1 MTDAQ
6 PAESPLPDFD
16 NECFRGA
23 KLVDEGKLEE
33 AAEVFRTLSER
44 ADLAEGTRCVMAV
57 NLATVYEKMGH
68 LDTAIQTY
76 EYATGLVLRGYTW
89 IEERRA
95 QFLFEHDRAAD
106 AIEVW
111 EGILALPFLTDDTVK
126 RIEHNIK
133 TARAKQS

>member
-1 MTDAQ
+1 M
-6 PAESPLPDFD
+6 
-16 NECFRGA
+16 
-23 KLVDEGKLEE
+23 
-33 AAEVFRTLSER
+33 
-44 ADLAEGTRCVMAV
+44 
-57 NLATVYEKMGH
+57 
-68 LDTAIQTY
+68 
-76 EYATGLVLRGYTW
+76 RGYTW